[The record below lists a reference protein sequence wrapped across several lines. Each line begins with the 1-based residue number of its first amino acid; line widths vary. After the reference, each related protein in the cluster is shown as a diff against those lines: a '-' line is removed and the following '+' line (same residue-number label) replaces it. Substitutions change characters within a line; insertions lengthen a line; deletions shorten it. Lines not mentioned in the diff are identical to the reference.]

1 MSGIGT
7 INNTSPD
14 VLSFQTN
21 AFGEGE
27 GGENTVEGGVQTG
40 ETTSIRQIATEVAPL
55 LRDALKVLTGDD
67 QEGMS
72 IRDLIPEIDDAEL
85 ADLAADMAELEE
97 LIALLTLENEEE
109 QAKAIQARIEAK
121 LKEMSTHHE
130 KVLAKIQETID
141 KAVEQ
146 AKAQERNGVLGWIL
160 MALSVVAAVV
170 SVALTA
176 GAAAPGAFAIIGCV
190 VGCVSASLTVVTTAL
205 EKSGKLKECL
215 EADAR
220 DLAEKEGITYKK
232 ALEKVNKKY
241 QLAMLITQSVLGLAA
256 LACSIGSLVTAAK
269 AGGDA
274 VEKGVEIAA
283 DIAKNSAPKWLQW
296 AQLGMSIL
304 GVGGGITTTA
314 LAFIDLFKEKA
325 LAESEAE
332 LAELQKY
339 LEKRKEAIAMEQEA
353 LEELLQKI
361 QNSLSALAEI
371 LLEPLQSVENIL
383 NGMES
388 QA

>member
-7 INNTSPD
+7 INNTTPD
-14 VLSFQTN
+14 VMSFQTD
-21 AFGEGE
+21 AFG
-27 GGENTVEGGVQTG
+27 GGEVAEKTVQGGAQTG
-40 ETTSIRQIATEVAPL
+40 ETTSIQQVATEVAPL
-55 LRDALKVLTGDD
+55 LRDALKVLAGDD
-67 QEGMS
+67 QGDVS

-85 ADLAADMAELEE
+85 ADLAADMAELES
-97 LIALLTLENEEE
+97 LIALLTLENEEV

-121 LKEMSTHHE
+121 MKEMDAHHS
-130 KVLAKIQETID
+130 KVLAKIQESID

-170 SVALTA
+170 SVVLTA

-190 VGCVSASLTVVTTAL
+190 IGCTSAALTVVTTAL

-215 EADAR
+215 EEDAR
-220 DLAEKEGITYKK
+220 ELAEKEGISYKK
-232 ALEKVNKKY
+232 ALEQVNKKY
-241 QLAMLITQSVLGLAA
+241 QLAMIITQSLLGVAS
-256 LACSIGSLVTAAK
+256 LACSIGSFVMAAK
-269 AGGDA
+269 AGADA
-274 VEKGVEIAA
+274 AKTGVQVGAEL
-283 DIAKNSAPKWLQW
+283 AKNAAPKWLQW
-296 AQLGMSIL
+296 AQLGLSIL
-304 GVGGGITTTA
+304 SVGGGITTTT

-325 LAESEAE
+325 LAETEAE

-339 LEKRKEAIAMEQEA
+339 LEKLKEAIAMEQEA

-361 QNSLSALAEI
+361 QSSLSTLAEI
-371 LLEPLQSVENIL
+371 LLEPLQSVENML
-383 NGMES
+383 NGMEA